1 MGLRYGR
8 QASRISAMLRTHTCG
23 ELRKEHAKKEVTLCG
38 WVHRRRDHGGLIFID
53 LRDRYG
59 FTQVVIDPKDCPKDI
74 FTKAETVRPE
84 WVLSVSGSVRPRL
97 EGAARE
103 DNPTGAIEILIS
115 SLTVLN
121 EAKTPPF
128 EVDQEKEVGEETRL
142 EYRYLD
148 LRRQRLQK
156 NIARRHEMMRTIRDY
171 FHRNN
176 FLEIE
181 TPILVKGTPEGS
193 REYLVPSRLYHG
205 KFYVFPQSTQQLTHL
220 VMGAGFD
227 RYFQSARC
235 FRDEDQRGDRQPE
248 FTQFEIEMSF
258 VTQEDV
264 MAVMEGC
271 FMEVTK
277 SAGGSRKIQ
286 KAPFPHLTYKDAME
300 KYGSDKPDLR
310 FDLPLKEVTSL
321 LKGCGFKVF
330 ADVVERK
337 GVVFA
342 LRIPKGAD
350 FTRKDIDELTVLAQN
365 HGAKGLAYIVVKGQG
380 GQERQRGQGGF
391 ELQSPIVKFLGDDL
405 AQKILTEVGADA
417 GDIVFFGADAYKEAL
432 EPLGQ
437 VRKAC
442 AEKLK
447 LIDTSI
453 WSYLWVTDFPMFEKS
468 KESGEVGAVH
478 HPFTRPHNDDLAL
491 LESDPIAARAQAY
504 DLVLNGVEVGGGS
517 IRIHERTLQK
527 RIFEILGISDK
538 DAERRFGHLL
548 KAFEFGAPPHGGIAM
563 GLDRLCMLFSDE
575 PNIRE
580 VIAFPKDQKAKD
592 LMLGAP
598 SEMPETQIRE
608 LGIAVLPE

>member
-1 MGLRYGR
+1 
-8 QASRISAMLRTHTCG
+8 MLRTHTCG
-23 ELRKEHAKKEVTLCG
+23 ELRKEHEGKVATLCG

-59 FTQVVIDPKDCPKDI
+59 FTQVVFDPSTRSSGARSGQAPKEGEG
-74 FTKAETVRPE
+74 FAVAETVRPE
-84 WVLSVSGSVRPRL
+84 WVLKVTGKIRPRL

-103 DNPTGAIEILIS
+103 DNPTGAIEVLSS
-115 SLTVLN
+115 SLEVLN

-128 EVDQEKEVGEETRL
+128 EIDQEKDVGEETRL
-142 EYRYLD
+142 EYRFLD
-148 LRRQRLQK
+148 LRRGRLQK
-156 NIARRHEMMRTIRDY
+156 NLKRRHEMMRVIREY
-171 FHRNN
+171 FHRNH

-205 KFYVFPQSTQQLTHL
+205 KFYVLPQSPQQLKQL
-220 VMGAGFD
+220 LMVGGFD
-227 RYFQSARC
+227 RYFQIARC

-258 VTQEDV
+258 VSQEDV
-264 MAVMEGC
+264 MKVMEGC
-271 FMEVTK
+271 FLEVTT
-277 SAGGSRKIQ
+277 SAGSERKIQ
-286 KAPFPHLTYKDAME
+286 KTPFPHLTYKDAME
-300 KYGSDKPDLR
+300 RFGSDKPDLR
-310 FDLPLKEVTSL
+310 YALELKDITSL
-321 LKGCGFKVF
+321 VGNSGFKVF
-330 ADVVERK
+330 ADVVQRK

-350 FTRKDIDELTVLAQN
+350 FTRKEIDDLTVLAQN
-365 HGAKGLAYIVVKGQG
+365 HGAKGLAYIVVKSDG
-380 GQERQRGQGGF
+380 
-391 ELQSPIVKFLGDDL
+391 LQSPIVKFLGDDL
-405 AQKILTEVGADA
+405 AKKILKEASAET
-417 GDIVFFGADAYKEAL
+417 GDIVFFGADEWKDAL

-442 AEKLK
+442 AEKLN
-447 LIDTSI
+447 LIDQSI

-468 KESGEVGAVH
+468 KETGEVGAVH
-478 HPFTRPHNDDLAL
+478 HPFTRPHDEDLPL
-491 LESDPIAARAQAY
+491 LEKNPLGARAQAY

-517 IRIHERTLQK
+517 IRIHEQALQK
-527 RIFEILGISDK
+527 RIFDILGISPK

-548 KAFEFGAPPHGGIAM
+548 KAFAYGAPPHGGIAM
-563 GLDRLCMLFSDE
+563 GLDRLCMIFSDE

-598 SEMPETQIRE
+598 SEMPTQQIQE
-608 LGIAVLPE
+608 LGIKIIGE